1 MRRISLLPTVPL
13 LFLCAV
19 PALAEGCPG
28 APEPVVTLDYGSRY
42 AEDDPSR
49 SSIDRESNAA
59 VNRAL
64 RPIDAF
70 IRDLVAQSNAVLSEG
85 EDSAQ
90 QADCVLSRIAAW
102 AEADALS
109 DLGSFT
115 ARLSVGARLA
125 GIAESYRQVRPLAT
139 DLKAAA
145 GIEDWLTRRSAE
157 QIDFWEKEATS
168 GARTGNLRAWAALAV
183 LLTGEVT
190 GNDMQIGWASASAV
204 RILCT
209 ARPDGS
215 LPQETKRGGYGLH
228 YQFHAIAPLVTI
240 AAHLD
245 RLGQPITESCD
256 AALERA
262 VGYALSDYTAKGA
275 LTEAYSGKPQSYFD
289 GTETLQ
295 PHELAWLVAYR
306 ALFPQSDIASPLPRN
321 EPLVNSK
328 LGGDQRLLW
337 KNGGQGEL
345 P

>member
-1 MRRISLLPTVPL
+1 MRHLSTLPLSAALLL
-13 LFLCAV
+13 AAGA
-19 PALAEGCPG
+19 ALAEECPP

-42 AEDDPSR
+42 AADDPSR
-49 SSIDRESNAA
+49 SSIDQESNAA
-59 VNRAL
+59 VSRAL

-70 IRDLVAQSNAVLSEG
+70 IRELVAQSNAVLAEANAG
-85 EDSAQ
+85 PE

-102 AEADALS
+102 AGADALS

-125 GIAESYRQVRPLAT
+125 GIAESYRQVRPRAT
-139 DLKAAA
+139 DLGAAA
-145 GIEDWLTRRSAE
+145 EIEDWLTRRSAE

-168 GARTGNLRAWAALAV
+168 GARVGNLRAWAALAV
-183 LLTGEVT
+183 LLTGEIT
-190 GNDMQIGWASASAV
+190 GNDMQVGWASASAL

-245 RLGQPITESCD
+245 RLGQPITGSCD
-256 AALERA
+256 GALERV
-262 VGYALSDYTAKGA
+262 VGYALSDYAAEGA
-275 LTEAYSGKPQSYFD
+275 LTEAYSGKRQSYFD

-295 PHELAWLVAYR
+295 PHELAWVAAYR
-306 ALFPQSDIASPLPRN
+306 QLFPQTGLVSPLGA
-321 EPLVNSK
+321 EAPLNNSK

-337 KNGGQGEL
+337 TDGS
-345 P
+345 